1 MTHKRTVK
9 LAWDDDEL
17 VRLEELRPAL
27 GATLE
32 PVRDAGGSASTQE
45 RGGARPRPR

>member
-17 VRLEELRPAL
+17 VRLEELRPRP
-27 GATLE
+27 G
-32 PVRDAGGSASTQE
+32 RDPRAG
-45 RGGARPRPR
+45 